1 MEIET
6 LTILKLNEQEAA
18 ALKKLLG
25 EHSHDSKLKMG
36 LTSEQCEMTSLIWDA
51 LPHPAEES
59 D

>member
-6 LTILKLNEQEAA
+6 LTILKLNQQEAA

-36 LTSEQCEMTSLIWDA
+36 LTSDEATMVSEIWDA
-51 LPHPAEES
+51 LPHPEEES
-59 D
+59 A